1 MNRARHG
8 AALLLAAGLALALAS
23 GLVACGGSAGDDPS
37 PAPAET
43 APQAA
48 VPAEPPE
55 PDVSTPTARVTPAPQ
70 AETPEPPTP
79 PAAAPITEPP
89 AEPVAPVAPEVDP
102 PPDEPASTATAAS
115 EPPPAPGEPPLGDPS
130 TARDEAEALPLLYDT
145 YDLSGAV
152 TEPGHYAFLSDPD
165 DLTTAVTTYEGLR
178 DGSATR
184 LRIHTDDAGG
194 TARGAFYDTVEVGE
208 LLEWKRADDCFVRY
222 TVTGTPEPADGAVAR
237 DFTVA
242 WMTYAFTGC
251 SGAIAA
257 TSADFRLG
265 ALPSLG
271 GTSLTAP
278 VIHGIFQIVPD
289 GWTGATEPSEVL
301 PPPRPMDPLSHL
313 DTLEEARK
321 LRYWREPTL
330 PAGWTLWSASC
341 CHDSTPYG
349 YDAYYADENGR
360 KYDLIII
367 GRYAS
372 ELKFPRDAAVRFRS
386 GRNEG
391 SALDAPRRFSY
402 PTPPSS
408 RCTTRPP
415 KPNTSYGAGIRTCRG
430 RTPGT

>member
-1 MNRARHG
+1 MKKTL
-8 AALLLAAGLALALAS
+8 AALVVAAVALLAPLTLLLPVGTFDAPATEAQTVPAFRDVAAAWEAPPYAEDFTGPCRPRLLRTVVRHDLLALAL
-23 GLVACGGSAGDDPS
+23 DPC
-37 PAPAET
+37 
-43 APQAA
+43 
-48 VPAEPPE
+48 
-55 PDVSTPTARVTPAPQ
+55 
-70 AETPEPPTP
+70 
-79 PAAAPITEPP
+79 
-89 AEPVAPVAPEVDP
+89 
-102 PPDEPASTATAAS
+102 
-115 EPPPAPGEPPLGDPS
+115 PLPS
-130 TARDEAEALPLLYDT
+130 TT
-145 YDLSGAV
+145 LSYGAPS
-152 TEPGHYAFLSDPD
+152 TTGAITGDGDYAFLSDPD
-165 DLTTAVTTYEGLR
+165 DLTSAVTTYEGLR
-178 DGSATR
+178 DGSTTG
-184 LRIHTDDAGG
+184 LVIHQNDSAG
-194 TARGAFYDTVEVGE
+194 ASQAAFYNMVQAGDLVEWRQAG
-208 LLEWKRADDCFVRY
+208 DCFVRY
-222 TVTGTPEPADGAVAR
+222 TVTDAPAPAAGATAR
-237 DFTVA
+237 AFGVA

-301 PPPRPMDPLSHL
+301 PPPRPKDPLSHL

-360 KYDLIII
+360 KYALIII

-391 SALDAPRRFSY
+391 NALDALNITETLMIAGRPATIFSSNLRSVATLITVY
-402 PTPPSS
+402 DQATETQYELWGGHKDLKGENVGNLIAIATSLFEPPNA
-408 RCTTRPP
+408 P
-415 KPNTSYGAGIRTCRG
+415 
-430 RTPGT
+430 